1 MHIGGCKG
9 VSCDTG
15 RGLLDLTTSW
25 TESEGPREAQRP
37 STVSKR
43 SPPLV
48 CLLFFMIHDS
58 GFRIPVCWS
67 CNLHAPEDRLIMG

>member
-48 CLLFFMIHDS
+48 CLLFFMIQDS
-58 GFRIPVCWS
+58 EFLFVGVAICMPLKIVDNMS
-67 CNLHAPEDRLIMG
+67 